1 MDIEENEQKT
11 KQEWSLLDPM
21 MDLFEQIELGVEFAE
36 ASNTPTQGG
45 KVVNI
50 SYPLILSIEGI

>member
-1 MDIEENEQKT
+1 
-11 KQEWSLLDPM
+11 M